1 MLLQITEPGATET
14 PTSKAFGID
23 LGTTNS
29 VAALFDQDKMQIL
42 AQLPSVVT
50 LNDQEIHSIKRHMG
64 HDHII
69 QDKKPVEL
77 SALILKEIRNR
88 AETASNEIL
97 DEAII
102 TVPAHFDDAARQATK
117 QAAQLAGI
125 RVLRL
130 LNEPTAAALAY
141 GLQKQVEG
149 LYAIYDFGGGT
160 FDISILRLE
169 KGIFRVIATG
179 GDTQLGGDDIDKL
192 IAEKLSIS
200 LKEARNIK
208 EELTTQDKS
217 FDVDLTRTDLDI
229 LVKPLIEKT
238 IAIFKNTLNDA
249 GIEASDLKGLVL
261 VGGATR
267 MPQIPETLTETFGIT
282 PLSDIDPDLVVAHGA
297 AYQAHALTEGSDTLL
312 LDICPLSLGIET
324 MGGIIEKIIDRN
336 SPIPISKSQ
345 EFTNHADGQTAMMI
359 HVLQGEREM
368 VEDCR
373 SLAKFE
379 LTGIPPMIAGKAR
392 ILINFDLDADNLLT
406 VTATEQ
412 TTGTQQQVHVVPS
425 SGLTEEEV
433 SKMLMESLEHGDADL
448 RLRMLREAI
457 VEAESTLN
465 ALNSGLKED
474 RHLATGEVFESM
486 QKAANQLEKAMQG
499 DDREAIHKAREL
511 LEEAALPFVEARMH
525 AAFQQGLA
533 GTKVD

>member
-1 MLLQITEPGATET
+1 MLLQITEPGATDT

-29 VAALFDQDKMQIL
+29 VAALLDKEQIKIL
-42 AQLPSVVT
+42 AKLPSIVT
-50 LNDQEIHSIKRHMG
+50 LNGQDIHSIKRHMG
-64 HDHII
+64 QDDKI
-69 QDKKPVEL
+69 QGKTPVEI
-77 SALILKEIRNR
+77 SSLILKEIRNR
-88 AETASNEIL
+88 AETASGEIL

-149 LYAIYDFGGGT
+149 LYAIYDLGGGT

-169 KGIFRVIATG
+169 KGVFRVIATG
-179 GDTQLGGDDIDKL
+179 GDTQLGGDDIDSL

-200 LKEARNIK
+200 RLEARKIK
-208 EELTTQDKS
+208 EELCLPTMLTS
-217 FDVDLTRTDLDI
+217 LLTRTEFDI
-229 LVKPLIEKT
+229 LVKPLIDKT
-238 IAIFKNTLNDA
+238 ITIFKSTLKDA
-249 GIEASDLKGLVL
+249 DIDASALKGLVL

-267 MPQIPETLTETFGIT
+267 MPQIAEALTATFNIE
-282 PLSDIDPDLVVAHGA
+282 PLQDIDPDLVVAYGA

-324 MGGIIEKIIDRN
+324 MGGIVEKIIDRN
-336 SPIPISKSQ
+336 SPIPISMAQ
-345 EFTNHADGQTAMMI
+345 EFTNHADGQTGMII

-392 ILINFDLDADNLLT
+392 IRITFELDADNLLT
-406 VTATEQ
+406 VTAQEQ
-412 TTGTQQQVHVVPS
+412 TTGAEQQVHVIPS
-425 SGLTEEEV
+425 SGLTEDEV
-433 SKMLMESLEHGDADL
+433 AKMLMESLEHGDADL
-448 RLRMLREAI
+448 RLRMLREAQ
-457 VEAESTLN
+457 VEADATLN
-465 ALNSGLKED
+465 ALNAGLKQD
-474 RHLATGEVFESM
+474 RHLATEHVLTAM
-486 QKAANQLEKAMQG
+486 QKAASHLQEVIRS
-499 DDREAIHKAREL
+499 DDREAIHAAREA
-511 LEEAALPFVEARMH
+511 LEEAALPFVEARMNE
-525 AAFQQGLA
+525 AFKQGLA
-533 GTKVD
+533 GKKLN